1 MSLHRE
7 DYATKVLILFHSMH
21 ASIYYAVWYGLY
33 DTLQVICEKMEEYKM
48 HDLVAAE
55 MDYPLGDFTKEIM
68 NSIRKYA
75 ESTQKTRDEGGENS
89 DGEVGKTYVTAPM

>member
-7 DYATKVLILFHSMH
+7 DCATKVLILFHSMH
-21 ASIYYAVWYGLY
+21 AAIYYAVWYGLY

-48 HDLVAAE
+48 HDLVSAE

-68 NSIRKYA
+68 QSIRKYA
-75 ESTQKTRDEGGENS
+75 ESTQNDNS
-89 DGEVGKTYVTAPM
+89 DDEVGKTYTTAPMQFSH